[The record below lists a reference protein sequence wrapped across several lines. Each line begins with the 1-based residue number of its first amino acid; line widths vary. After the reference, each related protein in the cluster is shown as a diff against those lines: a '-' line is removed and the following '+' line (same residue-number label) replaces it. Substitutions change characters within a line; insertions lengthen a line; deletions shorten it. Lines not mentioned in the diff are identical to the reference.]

1 MPPKDPR
8 GPASPVTGRRLPL
21 VMALACG
28 VGVANVYFPQA
39 LTPLIARGFDIAP
52 AAAAVV
58 ATMTQLGYAA
68 GLFLLVPLGDRLPRR
83 PLITGLLAVTGI
95 ALLAAGLAPASGL
108 LLAAGTLVGV
118 ATVVPQLLLPMA
130 AGLVE
135 PERRGSVIGTLQAG
149 LIGGILLARAFGG
162 ILGEHLGWRAPY
174 LIAAALTVLLAVVLA
189 RALPATTPA
198 AQAPYPSLLA
208 DTLRLL
214 RDERQLRRSVFFQV
228 TVFGGFSAAWTALAL
243 LITGPQYDLSTQAVG
258 LLALIGAGSMFC
270 APAAGR
276 WVDRLGADRVNLW
289 CGLAALAAAAIL
301 TTGLLGGTAGLT
313 GLAAGLL
320 LLDLAVQCG
329 QVANQARIFALRPE
343 ARSRLNTGYMTCAF
357 LGGSAGSWLGARA
370 YAAGGWGTVCGLI
383 ATAALLALAAH
394 ASGRPGHHDDQAM
407 IPLNDGYRASP
418 DWSVTDTTS
427 GITPTTASV
436 ATSPSRWIRTWT
448 PASRPSRPR

>member
-1 MPPKDPR
+1 MSRNDPPA
-8 GPASPVTGRRLPL
+8 PAATGTGRRLPL
-21 VMALACG
+21 LMALACG
-28 VGVANVYFPQA
+28 VSVANVYFPQA

-58 ATMTQLGYAA
+58 ATVTQLGYAA

-83 PLITGLLAVTGI
+83 PLITGLLAVTGL

-108 LLAAGTLVGV
+108 LLAAGTVVGV

-135 PERRGSVIGTLQAG
+135 PDRRGSVIGTLQAG
-149 LIGGILLARAFGG
+149 LIGGILLARTFGG
-162 ILGEHLGWRAPY
+162 VLGEHLGWRAPY
-174 LIAAALTVLLAVVLA
+174 LVAAALTVLLAVVLGL
-189 RALPATTPA
+189 ALPAAAPA
-198 AQAPYPSLLA
+198 VQDRYPRLLA

-228 TVFGGFSAAWTALAL
+228 TLFGGFSAAWTALAL
-243 LITGPQYDLSTQAVG
+243 LITGPRYDLGTQAVG

-289 CGLAALAAAAIL
+289 CILAALAAAALL
-301 TTGLLGGTAGLT
+301 TAGLLGGATGVV
-313 GLAAGLL
+313 GLAVGLL
-320 LLDLAVQCG
+320 LLDVAVQCG

-357 LGGSAGSWLGARA
+357 LGGSAGSWLGTRA
-370 YAAGGWGTVCGLI
+370 YAALGWGAVCALI
-383 ATAALLALAAH
+383 AVAGLVALAAY
-394 ASGRPGHHDDQAM
+394 AGGRPGRYGDQG
-407 IPLNDGYRASP
+407 DR
-418 DWSVTDTTS
+418 TQR
-427 GITPTTASV
+427 V
-436 ATSPSRWIRTWT
+436 A
-448 PASRPSRPR
+448 ASR